1 MSKASSFVKWSEN
14 LTVKRR
20 TFIKGL
26 AFVGAS
32 AYAIA
37 PLPRRDGFIFKN
49 RLPQGITVDHSRD
62 YSRRYDKWRIPNTV
76 WGMVIDLAKCDGCND
91 LTSKGNPPRC
101 TAACQE
107 GHHAP
112 SDYKQNSKS
121 YFDNEHQT
129 QVQLN
134 QRVHEYIKVFKVQDN
149 PWSNS
154 YFFPRPCQQCI
165 DPPCVHVC
173 PVQAAWQR
181 TGDRLT
187 LVDQE
192 RCIGCR
198 LCMAGCPYEVR
209 FFHWEDNY
217 KFYDSNGKPLG
228 PDSRIVK
235 DFEMQMPFE
244 IVKQK
249 GVIAK
254 CDFCGNQFLGKLPH
268 CVASCHKG
276 ALYFGNLLENSVT
289 NNMGETI
296 LVDKTIQERK
306 GFRWKEEEGTRP
318 RVFYLPANTK

>member
-1 MSKASSFVKWSEN
+1 MSEQKKKPLESLVETSQN
-14 LTVKRR
+14 LTPTRR
-20 TFIKGL
+20 TMVKLLAYGGATFYGLKSKFITK
-26 AFVGAS
+26 S
-32 AYAIA
+32 
-37 PLPRRDGFIFKN
+37 
-49 RLPQGITVDHSRD
+49 RLPPGLEVDEKRD
-62 YSRRYDKWRIPNTV
+62 RTRRYHQWRIDNTM
-76 WGMVIDLAKCDGCND
+76 WGMVIDLAKCDGCVD
-91 LTSKGNPPRC
+91 LTSQGKPPRC
-101 TAACQE
+101 TTACQDGHYAPTKGYGFDE
-107 GHHAP
+107 GGTW
-112 SDYKQNSKS
+112 QNPK
-121 YFDNEHQT
+121 DP
-129 QVQLN
+129 QL
-134 QRVHEYIKVFKVQDN
+134 VHEYIKVFEVKDN
-149 PWSNS
+149 PWSEP

-181 TGDRLT
+181 SGDRLT

-209 FFHWEDNY
+209 FFHWEENH
-217 KFYDSNGKPLG
+217 KFEGADENSQ
-228 PDSRIVK
+228 IVK
-235 DFEMQMPFE
+235 DFQMQMPFS

-276 ALYFGNLLENSVT
+276 ALYFGNLLENAVT

-296 LVDKTIQERK
+296 LVDETIKKRK

-318 RVFYLPANTK
+318 RVFYLPANTR